1 MHIFRNGLEREFGHR
16 RRRHRASIL
25 MSLLMLGTLLLGGVI
40 APATAAASGEGTSTG
55 TACALPEPTDDDTIS
70 ILGRIC
76 DRRESPAVGVEGV
89 SVTVEDEE
97 GAVVGEATSAADG
110 TFVIDLPGEP
120 ISLLGSDFTVTLD
133 EDSLPEDTEPEVLSR
148 TVPIN
153 LDNDQSVTFPVGEL
167 TGGAAGSL
175 TQALQ
180 LFVGGLVFSSL
191 LAMAA
196 LGLSMIFGTT
206 GLTNFSHGEL
216 VTFGAIIAFA
226 FDQLP
231 GQVSIGGLNVTIIVG
246 VLIAFA
252 ASAAFGWLNDTVLWR
267 PLRRR
272 GTGVIAMMIVS
283 IGLSLFLRNLY
294 QYFTGAQSQNYSQYA
309 SVTPWRIGPLLVTP
323 KEIVVFLVAMT
334 VLVITT
340 SLLRYTRI
348 GKATRAV
355 ADNPALSSATGI
367 NVERVITFVWIGGAA
382 LAGFAGALLGLTQ
395 GFDFQIG
402 FKLLLLIFAA
412 VVLGG
417 LGTIWGAIVGA
428 FIIGIFTE
436 LTTLF
441 VPAEFKFVG
450 ALLVMIIMLLI
461 RPQGLLGRATRV
473 G

>member
-1 MHIFRNGLEREFGHR
+1 
-16 RRRHRASIL
+16 
-25 MSLLMLGTLLLGGVI
+25 
-40 APATAAASGEGTSTG
+40 
-55 TACALPEPTDDDTIS
+55 
-70 ILGRIC
+70 
-76 DRRESPAVGVEGV
+76 VEGV
-89 SVTVEDEE
+89 SVSVEDEA
-97 GAVVGEATSAADG
+97 GQVVGEATSAADG
-110 TFVIDLPGEP
+110 TFVVDLPGTPVE
-120 ISLLGSDFTVTLD
+120 LLGSSFTVTLD
-133 EDSLPEDTEPEVLSR
+133 EASLPEDTEPEVLSR

-153 LDNDQSVTFPVGEL
+153 LDNDQSVTFPVGDVAG
-167 TGGAAGSL
+167 GGAGKL

-180 LFVGGLVFSSL
+180 LTVGGLVFSAL

-206 GLTNFSHGEL
+206 GLTNFAHGEL
-216 VTFGAIIAFA
+216 ITFGAIMAYA

-231 GQVSIGGLNVTIIVG
+231 GEVTIGGLNVTIIVG
-246 VLIAFA
+246 VVVAFIL
-252 ASAAFGWLNDTVLWR
+252 SGAFGWLNDAALWH

-294 QYFTGAQSQNYSQYA
+294 QYFAGAQSRNYSQYA
-309 SVTPWRIGPLLVTP
+309 AVTPWEIGPLLVTP
-323 KEIVVFLVAMT
+323 KEIAVFLIAMA
-334 VLVITT
+334 VLLGTT
-340 SLLRYTRI
+340 ALLQYTRI

-367 NVERVITFVWIGGAA
+367 NVERVIAVVWIGGAA
-382 LAGFAGALLGLTQ
+382 LAGLAGALLGLTQ
-395 GFDFQIG
+395 GFDYQIG
-402 FKLLLLIFAA
+402 FKLLLLVFAA

-450 ALLVMIIMLLI
+450 ALLVLIVVLLI
-461 RPQGLLGRATRV
+461 RPQGLLGRAQRV